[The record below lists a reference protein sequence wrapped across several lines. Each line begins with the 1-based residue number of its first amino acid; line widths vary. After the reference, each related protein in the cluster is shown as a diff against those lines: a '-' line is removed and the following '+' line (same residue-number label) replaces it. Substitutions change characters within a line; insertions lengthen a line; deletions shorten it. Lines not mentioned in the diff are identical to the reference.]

1 MAKQII
7 FSEDARMKILKGIN
21 KLANTVKVTLGPKG
35 RNVVLE
41 KKYGSPIITNDG
53 VTIAKEIELN
63 DPIENIGAKLV
74 IEVASK
80 TNDIAGDGT
89 TTATILTQALIREG
103 IKNITAGAS
112 PVDVRKGIEKAT
124 DIAINNLQKL
134 VKPIVTK
141 NEIKQVASIS
151 SGEENIGE
159 LISNAME
166 KIGKYG
172 IVTIEE
178 SKSIET
184 TMEIVKGF
192 HFDKGYLSQYMVTDN
207 ERMESVLE
215 NPYILITDN
224 KISSIQDVLPI
235 LEQVVKENSPLLVI
249 ADEVSDDV
257 LHTLILNKV
266 RGTFNVCAVKA
277 PDFGDNR
284 KFQLQDLAILTNST
298 FISKELG
305 YELKNIKL
313 TELGKA
319 GKVVVTKDKTI
330 IFDGKGNRKNI
341 EKRIAMI
348 KEQIL
353 LTKEDF
359 EIKNLKE
366 RLGKLSDGIAVIKVG
381 APTETEIKERKLRI
395 EDALN
400 STKAAIEEGIVS
412 GGGTA
417 LVNVIKE
424 LKKINLKDDMQI
436 GVNIVIKALEE
447 PAKQIAKN
455 AGFESSII
463 IEKLK
468 SSESGIGFNAADGN
482 WVNMI
487 DNGII
492 DPLKVTR
499 TALQNSSSIASLF
512 LTTEAVIT
520 ELNDKK
526 SEKISKSISDNLDF

>member
-1 MAKQII
+1 
-7 FSEDARMKILKGIN
+7 
-21 KLANTVKVTLGPKG
+21 
-35 RNVVLE
+35 
-41 KKYGSPIITNDG
+41 
-53 VTIAKEIELN
+53 
-63 DPIENIGAKLV
+63 
-74 IEVASK
+74 
-80 TNDIAGDGT
+80 NDIAGDGT

-341 EKRIAMI
+341 EKRIAII

-366 RLGKLSDGIAVIKVG
+366 RLGKLSDGIAIIKVG

-468 SSESGIGFNAADGN
+468 NSESGIGFNAADGN
-482 WVNMI
+482 
-487 DNGII
+487 
-492 DPLKVTR
+492 
-499 TALQNSSSIASLF
+499 
-512 LTTEAVIT
+512 
-520 ELNDKK
+520 
-526 SEKISKSISDNLDF
+526 

>member
-1 MAKQII
+1 MSKQII
-7 FSEDARMKILKGIN
+7 FSENARMRILKGIN

-63 DPIENIGAKLV
+63 DPVENIGAKLV

-89 TTATILTQALIREG
+89 TTATILTQALIKEG

-124 DIAINNLQKL
+124 EVAINNLQKL

-151 SGEENIGE
+151 SGDENIGE

-215 NPYILITDN
+215 NPYILITEN
-224 KISSIQDVLPI
+224 KISSIQEILPI
-235 LEQVVKENSPLLVI
+235 LEQVVNENHPLLII

-257 LHTLILNKV
+257 LPTLILNKV

-298 FISKELG
+298 LISKELG
-305 YELKNIKL
+305 HELKNIKIS
-313 TELGKA
+313 ELGQA
-319 GKVVVTKDKTI
+319 GKVIVNKEKTI
-330 IFDGKGNRKNI
+330 IFDGKGNRQNI
-341 EKRIAMI
+341 EKRIKLI

-353 LTKEDF
+353 LTKDNF

-366 RLGKLSDGIAVIKVG
+366 RLGKLSDGIAIIKVG
-381 APTETEIKERKLRI
+381 AATETEIKERKLRI

-424 LKKINLKDDMQI
+424 LKTINLKNDMQI

-447 PAKQIAKN
+447 PAKQISKN

-468 SSESGIGFNAADGN
+468 NSETGIGFNATNGN
-482 WVNMI
+482 
-487 DNGII
+487 
-492 DPLKVTR
+492 
-499 TALQNSSSIASLF
+499 
-512 LTTEAVIT
+512 
-520 ELNDKK
+520 
-526 SEKISKSISDNLDF
+526 